1 MEKEDNEWRRR
12 DDDNDNHCED
22 SEVKIIVCGYVAMVK
37 TLINF
42 YDRRSCINL

>member
-22 SEVKIIVCGYVAMVK
+22 SAFKIIQLYVAMVK
-37 TLINF
+37 TLIIF
-42 YDRRSCINL
+42 YDPA